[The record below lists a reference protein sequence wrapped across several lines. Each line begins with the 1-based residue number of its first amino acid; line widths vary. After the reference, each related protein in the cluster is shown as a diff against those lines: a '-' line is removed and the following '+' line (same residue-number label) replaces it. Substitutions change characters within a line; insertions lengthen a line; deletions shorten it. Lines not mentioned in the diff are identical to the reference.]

1 MHTINIPRRTIDR
14 VIAARGR
21 EHVFDNVNPAKTAL
35 LVIDLQNAFMMEG
48 VAPSPVPMAREIV
61 PNVNRLAEAVRK
73 TGGKVVWI
81 KHTIDPDTADEWS
94 VFHDDLSVPEFKE
107 ARHSSMRQGTVGHD
121 LWAELVVEPGDLTI
135 NKTRFS
141 AFIQGS
147 SDLETLLRQRAIDSV
162 IVTGT
167 ITGTCCESTARD
179 AMMRNFKVIMV
190 SDACAARSDEEHNA
204 ALIAVYT
211 KFGDLMSTDQLIG
224 CLRRNATILES
235 RRHAATAP

>member
-1 MHTINIPRRTIDR
+1 MHKINIPQRTIDR

-21 EHVFDNVNPAKTAL
+21 AHVFDNVNPRKTAL
-35 LVIDLQNAFMMEG
+35 LVIDLQNAFMLDG

-61 PNVNRLAEAVRK
+61 PNVNRIAAALRG
-73 TGGKVVWI
+73 TGGTVVWI
-81 KHTIDPDTADEWS
+81 KHTIDPKTADEWS

-107 ARHSSMRQGTVGHD
+107 ARYSSMQKGTIGHE
-121 LWAELVVEPGDLTI
+121 LWADLVVKPDDLTVT
-135 NKTRFS
+135 KSRFS

-147 SDLETLLRQRAIDSV
+147 SDLEQMLRQRGIDTV

-190 SDACAARSDEEHNA
+190 SDANAARNDEEHNM
-204 ALIAVYT
+204 ALIAIYT
-211 KFGDLMSTDQLIG
+211 KFGDLMMTDELIEY
-224 CLRRNATILES
+224 LQRNG
-235 RRHAATAP
+235 AAAQRQRQGAAVS